1 MLRRRSVLVLMG
13 AAGLAPAVPARA
25 WQGYRPY
32 ADNLISH
39 LPQGAVFRRD
49 LERYLDRLAVAARVA
64 AGHRPIRPDDLLRN
78 MARAQAVEMM
88 IGNFVGHTSAS
99 GYQYHDRFEAF
110 ADPQVH
116 GNHGENA
123 ARDRQPGGID
133 EVEGQAPVPAM
144 ARQLGPSPQPHEPHL
159 WLRGDRR
166 RGARPSPLCRAGI
179 LGALIGRWMHPMQLH

>member
-1 MLRRRSVLVLMG
+1 MLRRRSVLVLLG
-13 AAGLAPAVPARA
+13 AACLAPAVPARA
-25 WQGYRPY
+25 YQGYRPY
-32 ADNLISH
+32 AEKLISH

-49 LERYLDRLAVAARVA
+49 LEHYLDRLAVAARVA
-64 AGHRPIRPDDLLRN
+64 AGHRPLKANDLLRN

-110 ADPQVH
+110 ADPDVY

-133 EVEGQAPVPAM
+133 EVKAKRLFQQWLDSRGHRRNLMNPTYAFVATGAV
-144 ARQLGPSPQPHEPHL
+144 ARGHHL
-159 WLRGDRR
+159 YAVQEFWER
-166 RGARPSPLCRAGI
+166 
-179 LGALIGRWMHPMQLH
+179 

>member
-1 MLRRRSVLVLMG
+1 MRLARRTMLVLIG
-13 AAGLAPAVPARA
+13 ATALAAPARA
-25 WQGYRPY
+25 YPGYRPY
-32 ADNLISH
+32 AENLISH

-49 LERYLDRLAVAARVA
+49 LEGYLDRLAVAARVA
-64 AGHRPIRPDDLLRN
+64 AGHRPLRPDDLLRN

-123 ARDRQPGGID
+123 ARDRQPGAID
-133 EVEGQAPVPAM
+133 EVKAKRLFQQWLDSWGHRHNLMNPTYAFVATGAV
-144 ARQLGPSPQPHEPHL
+144 ARGHHL
-159 WLRGDRR
+159 YAVQEFWER
-166 RGARPSPLCRAGI
+166 
-179 LGALIGRWMHPMQLH
+179 